1 MEVQRDGSLEKGSV
15 DLVLNPSVN
24 VAGVGLGG
32 HNVSVDASLGHIT
45 NSNNQNT
52 INYND
57 NADTSE

>member
-15 DLVLNPSVN
+15 DLVLNPSMN
-24 VAGVGLGG
+24 VGPGIGGG
-32 HNVSVDASLGHIT
+32 HNVSVDASLGIIT
-45 NSNNQNT
+45 NSNNHNT